1 MVCRRPV
8 SGFPKQTGLQHKQ
21 NINLVQSQHP
31 ACFLKLSLS
40 NASVPET
47 QTFQDPYSRCAPTAK
62 RSKDSEASN
71 SIWGV
76 YSMPLSLAEI
86 LPTNTFWVLWSASAG
101 YHRGQGARSPAK
113 KCRLTKATLTL
124 TSGHLASYPHLLV
137 TLLLRYRLR
146 NQSRLTCKH
155 VAVQVQRWEVV
166 AWRKQK
172 GDKKEKDQVSPLH
185 TATLPRGLSGA
196 EDTCEQRL
204 CDSLL

>member
-47 QTFQDPYSRCAPTAK
+47 QTSQDPYSRCAPTAK
-62 RSKDSEASN
+62 RSKDSEKQVTAS
-71 SIWGV
+71 GV
-76 YSMPLSLAEI
+76 FT
-86 LPTNTFWVLWSASAG
+86 PTNTFWVLWSASAG

-113 KCRLTKATLTL
+113 KCRLTKVTLTL

>member
-1 MVCRRPV
+1 MCPHCKEKQVTA
-8 SGFPKQTGLQHKQ
+8 SGVFT
-21 NINLVQSQHP
+21 
-31 ACFLKLSLS
+31 
-40 NASVPET
+40 
-47 QTFQDPYSRCAPTAK
+47 
-62 RSKDSEASN
+62 
-71 SIWGV
+71 
-76 YSMPLSLAEI
+76 
-86 LPTNTFWVLWSASAG
+86 PTNTFWVLWSASAG

-185 TATLPRGLSGA
+185 AATLPGDSVGLRTRASRGCVILCCNTPQA
-196 EDTCEQRL
+196 TQAVQEQGT
-204 CDSLL
+204 